1 MGHREAGGDAGN
13 QKHITTD
20 GIVYNKD
27 AGHPFLGKAEDEYKL
42 HLEDLKSAKNSHDA
56 ADILPNVAIYSPG
69 RQRTWEYKNGEL
81 SKIVHADGQV
91 WTRQDKKHWNI
102 SYHGKLIGKN
112 VELSNV
118 KIENDKTKENYKT
131 LTWTVGGVKKT
142 LSGSGEF
149 IDPSLKSLK
158 AKHEQAKEDDHQDEK
173 KSKEENAKDDKSAK
187 QLSDSIDTAIANPPM
202 LDMEVHHLMN
212 HEQKGEA
219 SWYGPGF
226 HGKRTASG
234 ERYNMHKPTCAHKT
248 LPFGTKL
255 LVEANGR
262 KTVVTVTDRGPF
274 YGNRVLDLSM
284 HAAQKLDMIR
294 QGHTVVS
301 YRAI

>member
-1 MGHREAGGDAGN
+1 MGHRFEGRDADN
-13 QKHITTD
+13 RKHITTD

-27 AGHPFLGKAEDEYKL
+27 AGHPFLGTAEDEYKL
-42 HLEDLKSAKNSHDA
+42 HREDLKSDKGRSSDL
-56 ADILPNVAIYSPG
+56 DVLPNVAIYADG
-69 RQRTWEYKNGEL
+69 RKRTWEYKNGAI

-112 VELSNV
+112 VEMSNV
-118 KIENDKTKENYKT
+118 KIENDKTKDNYKT
-131 LTWTVGGVKKT
+131 LSWTVGGVKKT
-142 LSGSGEF
+142 LSRSGEF

-173 KSKEENAKDDKSAK
+173 KSKEENAKADKSAK
-187 QLSDSIDTAIANPPM
+187 QLSDSIDTAIADPPM
-202 LDMEVHHLMN
+202 LDMEVQHLMN
-212 HEQKGEA
+212 REQKGEA
-219 SWYGPGF
+219 SWYGPRF
-226 HGKRTASG
+226 HGKLTASG
-234 ERYNMHKPTCAHKT
+234 EIYNMHKPTCAHKT
-248 LPFGTKL
+248 LPFGTRL

-274 YGNRVLDLSM
+274 HGNRVLDLSM

-294 QGHTVVS
+294 QGHAVVS
-301 YRAI
+301 YRAL